1 MVTLSYLL
9 PGVYIILGS
18 REVAVRWQTT
28 GCRVSCNDPFPR
40 ISRIRH
46 LRSIPL
52 RNSQLPPSP
61 VFSST
66 NTGKT
71 LKSGF
76 CCCIFTSLLS
86 FHIELIQRK
95 RTLDSDIFCCV
106 DFEIIYNCFA
116 DFYFNWF
123 TKNRNCPTNPL
134 YISIIQSKVNVFC
147 RFKHKLN

>member
-86 FHIELIQRK
+86 FYIELIRRK
-95 RTLDSDIFCCV
+95 RTVIGFWYFLLRWLWDYFHNS
-106 DFEIIYNCFA
+106 FA

-134 YISIIQSKVNVFC
+134 YHSASLG
-147 RFKHKLN
+147 RFVPHQM